1 MPLLQKNNKFDQIFT
16 GKTFIYRKI
25 TCDHRDHSCRSC
37 VTQPDTKRRYTR
49 GSLLP
54 QHVPA
59 TRSRSKAPSSAPTI
73 SSEKMLCNKTFAPVF
88 CSLISNW
95 FDMREHA
102 PGANLLHESVLGA
115 SSLVCTEICLPWN
128 DVHVSPVGQSNWLI
142 FHLRLI
148 GNSLSKWWTKE

>member
-73 SSEKMLCNKTFAPVF
+73 SCEKICCATKVLLSSFAP
-88 CSLISNW
+88 SHQTGLICGGSK
-95 FDMREHA
+95 FQGQICCTRLFQEQALSCVLKFACREM
-102 PGANLLHESVLGA
+102 
-115 SSLVCTEICLPWN
+115 TCL
-128 DVHVSPVGQSNWLI
+128 
-142 FHLRLI
+142 
-148 GNSLSKWWTKE
+148 